1 MAHTLFIQYWN
12 NMQPYFAKS
21 ARMSYMYSTI
31 KYAYSVCL
39 RLQCNKRHGFLL
51 NKKRNKHKRVVI

>member
-12 NMQPYFAKS
+12 NMQPYFAKY
-21 ARMSYMYSTI
+21 AQMSYIYSTI

-39 RLQCNKRHGFLL
+39 KLNVIKDMAF
-51 NKKRNKHKRVVI
+51 NKKKKRINIKYL